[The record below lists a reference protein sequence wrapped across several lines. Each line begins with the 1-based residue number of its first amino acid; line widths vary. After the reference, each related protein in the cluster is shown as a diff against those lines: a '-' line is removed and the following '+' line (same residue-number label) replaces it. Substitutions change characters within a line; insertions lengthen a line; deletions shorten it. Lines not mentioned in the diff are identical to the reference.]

1 MMPNKNLEYM
11 KEDFKLYF
19 TMKRIRRVEE
29 KIADLYHEGEMR
41 TPVHLC
47 IGQEAISTGI
57 NLNLRINDKI
67 VTGHR
72 SHAQYLSKGGDLF
85 ELIAEIYGKE
95 KGCALGRGGSQHL
108 VDTKVGFM
116 SSGPILGSNIAIGTG
131 IALAN
136 KLIMNDQIVI
146 SYFGDAATEQG
157 VLHEALNFASI
168 QSLPIIFVCENNELS
183 THSRISERQPAR
195 DISEIAI
202 PHKIKN
208 LTVDGNNV
216 FHIFNLMKDIVNE
229 VRDKKEPYFLEFK
242 TYRWMEHVGPNYDFD
257 LGYRNEKE
265 FQKWKE
271 RDPLILELQRLQ
283 TLHTNFEETIKEID
297 LDIDLEVDEI
307 FNQAKSAKFPN
318 ERETIELIY
327 PSRIIKHA

>member
-1 MMPNKNLEYM
+1 MPNINLEDM
-11 KEDFKLYF
+11 KEEFKLYF

-29 KIADLYHEGEMR
+29 KIAELYHDGEMR

-57 NLNLRINDKI
+57 NLNLRVEDQI

-72 SHAQYLSKGGDLF
+72 SHAQYLSKGGNLL

-95 KGCALGRGGSQHL
+95 NGCALGRGGSQHL

-136 KLIMNDQIVI
+136 KFNMNDQIVI

-195 DISEIAI
+195 NISEIAI

-216 FHIFNLMKDIVNE
+216 FHIFNLMKEIINE
-229 VRDKKEPYFLEFK
+229 VRYKKEPYFLEFK

-257 LGYRNEKE
+257 LGYRDEEE
-265 FQKWKE
+265 FQKWKK
-271 RDPLILELQRLQ
+271 RDPLILELKRLKA
-283 TLHTNFEETIKEID
+283 LDTNFEEIINEID
-297 LDIDLEVDEI
+297 LNIDLEVGEV
-307 FNQAKSAKFPN
+307 FSRAKLAKFPN
-318 ERETIELIY
+318 ERDTKELIY
-327 PSRIIKHA
+327 PSRIIKHV